1 MTFSRFMAMVD
12 DEIMDLTGI
21 LDHTDLSDYDYYNAW
36 KDERE
41 PAEVAR
47 AVLENDDTYSSRLG
61 R

>member
-12 DEIMDLTGI
+12 DEILTLTGM
-21 LDHTDLSDYDYYNAW
+21 LDHTDLCDDDYYSAW

-47 AVLENDDTYSSRLG
+47 AVLENDDMFWAG
-61 R
+61 G